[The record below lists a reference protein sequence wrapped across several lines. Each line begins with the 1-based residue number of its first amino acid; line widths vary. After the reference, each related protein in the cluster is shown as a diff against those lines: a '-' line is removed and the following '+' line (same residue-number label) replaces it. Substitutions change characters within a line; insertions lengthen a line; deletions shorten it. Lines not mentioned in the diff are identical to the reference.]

1 MSHFCAGIVYCFSQ
15 KDSEQVTMSLQK
27 LGIKAGTYHAN
38 MDAKCKSKV
47 HKGWAANQIQ
57 VK

>member
-1 MSHFCAGIVYCFSQ
+1 
-15 KDSEQVTMSLQK
+15 MSLQK

-38 MDAKCKSKV
+38 MDAKYKTKV

-57 VK
+57 VKILFIDLCLIETNCVLLP